1 MTMYAPAHPGE
12 LIKETIEGIRE
23 ETGSKLT
30 FEEVAQGLQVSRK
43 TLSAI
48 INQKQGVSS
57 EMALK
62 LGKAFNTTPDFW
74 LRAQENFDLAIARK
88 KVDTNNI
95 KVFWRQAVAVL

>member
-1 MTMYAPAHPGE
+1 MAMFAPAHPGE

-23 ETGSKLT
+23 ETGKKLT
-30 FEEVAQGLQVSRK
+30 LEEVAKGLQISRK

-62 LGKAFNTTPDFW
+62 LAKAFNTSPDFW
-74 LRAQENFDLAIARK
+74 IRAQENYDLAIARK
-88 KVDTNNI
+88 NVNTDNI
-95 KVFWRQAVAVL
+95 KVFWRKAVAVL

>member
-1 MTMYAPAHPGE
+1 MAMFAPAHPGE
-12 LIKETIEGIRE
+12 LIKETIDGIRE
-23 ETGSKLT
+23 ETGNKLT
-30 FEEVAQGLQVSRK
+30 ILEIAKGLEISRK

-48 INQKQGVSS
+48 INQKQGISP

-62 LGKAFNTTPDFW
+62 LAKAFNTSSDFW

-95 KVFWRQAVAVL
+95 KVFWKQAVAVF

>member
-1 MTMYAPAHPGE
+1 MAMYAPAHPGE

-74 LRAQENFDLAIARK
+74 LRTQENFDLAIARK
-88 KVDTNNI
+88 KVDTNDI
-95 KVFWRQAVAVL
+95 RVFWRQAVAIL

>member
-1 MTMYAPAHPGE
+1 MTIFAPAHPGE

-30 FEEVAQGLQVSRK
+30 FAEVASGLEISRK

-62 LGKAFNTTPDFW
+62 LAKAFDTSPDFW
-74 LRAQENFDLAIARK
+74 LRAQENYDLAIAKK
-88 KVDTNNI
+88 KVNTDHI
-95 KVFWRQAVAVL
+95 KVFWRKAVAVL

>member
-1 MTMYAPAHPGE
+1 MYAPAHPGE